1 MRVRGD
7 GSAGDPVAA
16 AALLAVRQ
24 SSVFGAFDSTKSTQ
38 IYACLYGFDAN
49 LKAPVVPD
57 AVVLWG
63 IGQTAVSAALLFLF
77 LLALRNQFK
86 IK

>member
-1 MRVRGD
+1 M
-7 GSAGDPVAA
+7 
-16 AALLAVRQ
+16 
-24 SSVFGAFDSTKSTQ
+24 FGAFDSTKSTQ

-49 LKAPVVPD
+49 VKPALAVPD